1 MAKAQSKEKPQT
13 WGEVAWNVTVA
24 LGVLLL
30 IGAGIELAAG
40 D

>member
-1 MAKAQSKEKPQT
+1 MAKSKEKSQT

-24 LGVLLL
+24 LGALLL
-30 IGAGIELAAG
+30 LGAGVELLS